1 MASDKIIL
9 TAPTGDIYAR
19 AAQQE
24 EQLALVGRKP

>member
-1 MASDKIIL
+1 MASNKIIL

-24 EQLALVGRKP
+24 QLVLAGRKP